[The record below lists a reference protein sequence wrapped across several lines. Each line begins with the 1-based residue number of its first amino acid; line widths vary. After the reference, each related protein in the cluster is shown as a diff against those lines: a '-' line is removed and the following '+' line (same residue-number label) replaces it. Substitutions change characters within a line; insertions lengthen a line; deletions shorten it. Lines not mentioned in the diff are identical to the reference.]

1 MTSPP
6 PISENLTLFETSKLL
21 LAELQTTNRLLVQQ
35 LQGQATLHDSLREL
49 GYLLNGFTSGGA
61 SFSAYQSD
69 TMTQAY
75 LAVMGPLLGAK
86 LAAQDLELP
95 EMMKGAT
102 LLARQLIEELSAYR
116 SERGSLDY
124 LEEQTELIHD
134 PWNHASE
141 EPAEA

>member
-134 PWNHASE
+134 PWNQSSE
-141 EPAEA
+141 GAAES